1 MHRPAKL
8 GTLRRTKKLL
18 GAIAWGS
25 IGLSVGLTGAGCGSV
40 PATTHQSAGEPLFGE
55 TPLNPAQPTPPANA
69 QAWLAP
75 IPSASGVA
83 TNASLASQTQSLAIG
98 GAPTGEGWMRKI
110 DGTPTP
116 GQTPINP
123 VSQQST
129 PRVEAV
135 PKDNSFTAAPT
146 QSFQPAAAVPQSI
159 QPTGSWAAATPP
171 AGPSADQLK
180 QMLDARGVNGQQQQ
194 NVPGGILL
202 RCYVTSKSDP
212 SARQVYETT
221 AADYATAV
229 QAIAQQI
236 DQHRP

>member
-1 MHRPAKL
+1 
-8 GTLRRTKKLL
+8 LL
-18 GAIAWGS
+18 GALAWGS
-25 IGLSVGLTGAGCGSV
+25 ISLTAGLTGAGCESV
-40 PATTHQSAGEPLFGE
+40 PTATQQSAGDPLLG
-55 TPLNPAQPTPPANA
+55 PTAPNANQAAPPANP

-83 TNASLASQTQSLAIG
+83 TNASLAGQTQSLAIG

-110 DGTPTP
+110 DGTPAPVNP
-116 GQTPINP
+116 GQTPITP
-123 VSQQST
+123 VSQQS

-135 PKDNSFTAAPT
+135 PKDTSFTAAPT
-146 QSFQPAAAVPQSI
+146 QSIQPAAVAVQSI
-159 QPTGSWAAATPP
+159 QPTGSWAASSPP
-171 AGPSADQLK
+171 VGPSAEQLK
-180 QMLDARGVNGQQQQ
+180 KMLDDRGVSSQQQQ

-202 RCYVTSKSDP
+202 RCYVTSQADP

-221 AADYATAV
+221 AVDYATAV